1 MPVFRVTFFKE
12 VLGDPGRDVVAEQ
25 GSFVIEAD
33 TAEAAVELAKSRFCE
48 EQAIRDW
55 SIHADRFEVETHPDV
70 GESGT

>member
-1 MPVFRVTFFKE
+1 MPLFKVTFFKE

-25 GSFVIEAD
+25 ASFVLDAAD
-33 TAEAAVELAKSRFCE
+33 AEAAVALAKSRFCE

-70 GESGT
+70 EP

>member
-1 MPVFRVTFFKE
+1 MPLFKVTFFKE

-25 GSFVIEAD
+25 ASFVLEAPD
-33 TAEAAVELAKSRFCE
+33 SEAAIELAKSRFCE

-70 GESGT
+70 EP